1 MGMRC
6 HRGAKAQYL
15 AVKSK
20 REYCGVPVTEEV
32 METYL
37 CPEYATRIPG
47 TGYRG

>member
-6 HRGAKAQYL
+6 HRDAKQQYL

-20 REYCGVPVTEEV
+20 HDYWSVPVIEEV

-37 CPEYATRIPG
+37 CPEYQRRTPG